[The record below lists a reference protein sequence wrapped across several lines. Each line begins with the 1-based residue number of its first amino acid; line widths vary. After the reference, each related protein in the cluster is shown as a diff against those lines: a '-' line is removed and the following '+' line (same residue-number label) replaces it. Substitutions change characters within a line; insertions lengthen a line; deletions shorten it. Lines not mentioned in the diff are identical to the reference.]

1 MARAIKTMGLRRL
14 YLVAPQRF
22 PDDEATARASGA
34 ADLLD
39 SAVVCPSLADALAG
53 CTFAMALSA
62 RSRDIGPPAA
72 TAREAAAVLVERAGA
87 GEVALVFGGETSGLT
102 NEDVQRCDLLVTI
115 PTDEVY
121 SSLNLGAAVQLL
133 AYELRLAAVGDRLPP
148 AKATPFSS
156 APATRDDVENFFVHL
171 ESTMVATGF
180 LDPKQPRR
188 LLPKLRR
195 LFGRS
200 GLERDE
206 VNILRG
212 FLASV
217 DALQRK

>member
-1 MARAIKTMGLRRL
+1 MKTMGLRRL
-14 YLVAPQRF
+14 VLVAPQRF

-34 ADLLD
+34 ADLLEQAAVCD
-39 SAVVCPSLADALAG
+39 SLEAALAG
-53 CTFAMALSA
+53 STFSMALSA
-62 RSRDIGPPAA
+62 RGRDIGPPVA
-72 TAREAAAVLVERAGA
+72 TAREGAATLVERAALGD
-87 GEVALVFGGETSGLT
+87 VALVFGGETSGLS
-102 NEDVQRCDLLVTI
+102 NQDVQRCDLLVTI

-121 SSLNLGAAVQLL
+121 SSLNLGAAVQVL
-133 AYELRLAAVGDRLPP
+133 AYELRMAAAGDRLPP

-156 APATRDDVENFFVHL
+156 QPATRDEIENFFAHL
-171 ESTMVATGF
+171 EATMLGTGF
-180 LDPKQPRR
+180 LNPQQPSR

-212 FLASV
+212 FLAAV